1 MEETKNRRL
10 RIAARAALAAHML
23 QIIVGLYQVDLDRI
37 FLRRIG
43 VELPIL
49 PLIIAVVEIGAL
61 LAVDVLL
68 FCGKKSGGR
77 KWLIWWT
84 LCVILSL
91 AWASY
96 PIPQGELITY
106 QADKVVFRLLPVTWL
121 TPQFS
126 LQLIWYRILPLLG
139 QAVGVWLLQYG
150 GVVFCAVQLLLGW
163 RLVLE
168 ERKDCQKQ

>member
-1 MEETKNRRL
+1 MEERMDGKL

-23 QIIVGLYQVDLDRI
+23 QIIVGLYQVDLDRM

-43 VELPIL
+43 VELPVL
-49 PLIIAVVEIGAL
+49 PVIIAAVEIGAL

-84 LCVILSL
+84 LCVLLSL
-91 AWASY
+91 VWALY
-96 PIPQGELITY
+96 PVPQGDVITY
-106 QADKVVFRLLPVTWL
+106 QADKVVFRLLPVGLL

-126 LQLIWYRILPLLG
+126 LQLIWYSVLPLLQEAAG
-139 QAVGVWLLQYG
+139 IWLLQYG
-150 GVVFCAVQLLLGW
+150 GAVFCAVH
-163 RLVLE
+163 LVYGCARSLWE
-168 ERKDCQKQ
+168 KE